1 MFLGPWQILV
11 LLVALTGALLVA
23 GLVLFA
29 AHKAGQLQSK
39 AIDKTQGEK

>member
-23 GLVLFA
+23 GLVLFV
-29 AHKAGQLQSK
+29 AHKAGQLNPT
-39 AIDKTQGEK
+39 AIDKTEGEK